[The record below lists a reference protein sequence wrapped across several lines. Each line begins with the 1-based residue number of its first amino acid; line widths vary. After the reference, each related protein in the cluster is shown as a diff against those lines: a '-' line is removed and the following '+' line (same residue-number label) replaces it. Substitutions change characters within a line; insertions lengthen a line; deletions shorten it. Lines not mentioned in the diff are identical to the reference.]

1 MFLKPRQ
8 SRPQYFYKVYSY
20 KKNRKEKKRVYKNNS
35 KAVNQCNAVIAGWAH
50 SYFLDSFK
58 ANHAN
63 KVTLI
68 IMHISVLS
76 SATQQ
81 CMENESS
88 HATAIVIPLPIV
100 AY

>member
-8 SRPQYFYKVYSY
+8 FQPQDVYKVYST
-20 KKNRKEKKRVYKNNS
+20 KKKEKKRVHKNNS
-35 KAVNQCNAVIAGWAH
+35 EAVNQCNAVIAGGAH
-50 SYFLDSFK
+50 YFLHSFK

-68 IMHISVLS
+68 ITHMSLLS
-76 SATQQ
+76 SAIQQ

-88 HATAIVIPLPIV
+88 RATAIVIITLPIV